1 MLNISEQIHATA
13 EQWQSSFLYRIGSQ
27 ASQPITERCS
37 DILGEVN
44 DATSIEQDNFR
55 RLSAYRLLTGSLSTH
70 LIADLKK
77 RILTFPSLV
86 RETGARVKQ
95 VFGGLSMNGTI
106 RCANCGKQ
114 MDSAHCPSCASHKCY
129 LDIYWKKKHHIV
141 RRHRETNLI
150 FNFDLAQR
158 QLTLIRADIDR
169 KVYNPEEWKHAQ
181 YKSMFLEYKIYDWL
195 AQKEKERDVKTL
207 KPETL
212 RAYKSYTNS
221 HYIKFFKG
229 IDVREIKYS
238 HLEDFYGW
246 LGKRVKIKTRKNIMW
261 ALHGFL
267 RWLKRRGVIDVMPE
281 FPVIEGGDSRVLVSL
296 DYEDQ
301 ATGLENVPEIHRD
314 HMEFGFDTGLRP
326 NESCALQVGD
336 INLHKQEALI
346 QRGYSGS
353 ILVEAPK
360 ETLKLPIPLSDRAVE
375 ILEKHIKG
383 KFPSDFVFTN
393 PVTGRGYLP
402 ETLSKYW
409 KINSGIDVS
418 YYEASRHSFCTQIAE
433 DCGANELQAQLLMRH
448 VDPRSTRRYFHGNVK
463 KLRDIVNMR
472 GKVVALKKI
481 ETSSKRVALKK
492 PSRKSRG

>member
-1 MLNISEQIHATA
+1 MQNISEQINTTA
-13 EQWQSSFLYRIGSQ
+13 KYWKSSFVYRIGSQ
-27 ASQPITERCS
+27 VPKPIAERCS
-37 DILGEVN
+37 DVLGEAN
-44 DATSIEQDNFR
+44 NALSIEQNDFK
-55 RLSAYRLLTGSLSTH
+55 RLSAYRLLSGSLYTH

-169 KVYNPEEWKHAQ
+169 KVFNPEEWKHAQ
-181 YKSMFLEYKIYDWL
+181 YKSMFLENKIYDWL
-195 AQKEKERDVKTL
+195 AQKEKEKDAKTL

-229 IDVREIKYS
+229 TDIREIQYGQ
-238 HLEDFYGW
+238 LEDFYTW

-267 RWLKRRGVIDVMPE
+267 RWLKRRGILKEMPE

-301 ATGLENVPEIHRD
+301 AKGLENVPEIHRD
-314 HMEFGFDTGLRP
+314 AMEFSFDTGLRP
-326 NESCALQVGD
+326 NEACALQVGD
-336 INLHKQEALI
+336 IDMPKSRALI

-353 ILVEAPK
+353 ILVETPK
-360 ETLKLPIPLSDRAVE
+360 ENNKQYIPLSDIALE
-375 ILEKHIKG
+375 IVKKHIKG
-383 KFPSDFVFTN
+383 KFPSDFIFIN
-393 PVTGRGYLP
+393 PVTGKGYLP

-409 KINSGIDVS
+409 KINSGIEVS
-418 YYEASRHSFCTQIAE
+418 YYEASRHSFCTQIVE
-433 DCGANELQAQLLMRH
+433 DCNVNEFQAQLLMRH
-448 VDPRSTRRYFHGNVK
+448 LDPRSTRRYFHGNVK
-463 KLRDIVNMR
+463 RLRDIVNMR

-492 PSRKSRG
+492 HSIKSSG